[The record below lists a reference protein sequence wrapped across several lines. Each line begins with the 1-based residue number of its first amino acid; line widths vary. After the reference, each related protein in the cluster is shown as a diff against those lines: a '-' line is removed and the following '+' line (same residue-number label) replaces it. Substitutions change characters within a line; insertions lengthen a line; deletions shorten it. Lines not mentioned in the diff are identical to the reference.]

1 MVSSQNLKK
10 RRTELTILEKVDL
23 LDRHH
28 KLNAR
33 SLRESAELLGV
44 SVSFLY
50 QTLKKENEIRSEAA
64 EQSIPSHRI
73 RKRAGKGKEIE
84 DGLKR
89 WFDIIQARNAPVSG
103 PILC

>member
-1 MVSSQNLKK
+1 MASSQNPKK

-73 RKRAGKGKEIE
+73 RKRGQGQRDRGWIE
-84 DGLKR
+84 TMVR
-89 WFDIIQARNAPVSG
+89 HQSSS
-103 PILC
+103 